1 MIGDVPYRLVCTINS
16 TVYAGEAH
24 DHLDITGRAEETLPV
39 VRGELHGTPTR
50 PRAHHLVPPA
60 NRSVPDCPHLLY
72 PLLRAPHAHTVWHRS
87 LHHQGRNK
95 FLCGGRV
102 MLGSDANHFWVT
114 IVVTTIP
121 IAVFISLVYV
131 FECQW
136 SERGWQ
142 NGGRCA
148 RARVCMCVCVCGCV
162 CCMRYV
168 RERVYMCGIRVALSS
183 PHIFSST

>member
-1 MIGDVPYRLVCTINS
+1 MTTSTSPDGRRRRYQSFEVSCMAHPHVLVLTTSCLQQIDPCQIAPIS
-16 TVYAGEAH
+16 CIH
-24 DHLDITGRAEETLPV
+24 
-39 VRGELHGTPTR
+39 
-50 PRAHHLVPPA
+50 
-60 NRSVPDCPHLLY
+60 
-72 PLLRAPHAHTVWHRS
+72 LRASHAHTVWHRS